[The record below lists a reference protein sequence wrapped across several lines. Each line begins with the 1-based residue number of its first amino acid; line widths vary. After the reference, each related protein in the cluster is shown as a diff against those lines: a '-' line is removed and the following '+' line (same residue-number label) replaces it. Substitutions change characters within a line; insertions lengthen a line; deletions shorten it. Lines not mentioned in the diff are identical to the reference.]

1 MLTEIEP
8 SAKLSRKEAA
18 SAKLL
23 LRAYIDNSEEEEGDE
38 LDEETLAEIAEIEEF
53 EGNKEAELILEEDED
68 DQLQSHNNS
77 PKPKVG
83 MNE

>member
-1 MLTEIEP
+1 MLTDIES

-23 LRAYIDNSEEEEGDE
+23 LRAYIDNSEEEEEE

-53 EGNKEAELILEEDED
+53 EGNKDAEIILEEDGD